1 MGIVYRA
8 PAFKGHLVLQVRA
21 TKSSATCD
29 MWLQAR
35 EEFFRVK
42 KVVEKKK
49 VKMVRRL
56 QTSVA

>member
-1 MGIVYRA
+1 M
-8 PAFKGHLVLQVRA
+8 VLQVRGR
-21 TKSSATCD
+21 KSRGTCD